1 MQRRQFLNKLGIGFW
16 SIFLS
21 GCGWTLA
28 DIRGNS
34 TIGSSKDELYIYTW
48 AAFVDNKLLEHFT
61 KATGI
66 QSIANILD
74 SNETMLARF
83 QASGGGGYS
92 ILYPSSYMVEQMIK
106 LGLLLELDKSKISA
120 FDRLFPQFKNPAW
133 DIGNS
138 HSLPMAW
145 GVTGLIY
152 NRKQIKEPPQDW
164 DYLWQHQRE
173 LSKRIT
179 LVNDIR
185 EVMGAALK
193 SLGYSYNS
201 TNPEELKAAYE
212 KLKVLKSAIASF
224 TTDGWKT
231 QILTGDL
238 AIAMCYSDEA
248 NRMVRENEDLIFVIP
263 TSGSALAIDN
273 IVIPKT
279 APNIEGAYAWINF
292 ISQPKILSELCQRLS
307 FGTPSKAAFNLLPF
321 QFQQNPILFPSQ
333 EILNVCEEVVTLD
346 DATNE
351 IFNHYWTLLT
361 SS

>member
-1 MQRRQFLNKLGIGFW
+1 MQRRRFLNKSGIGLG
-16 SIFLS
+16 SLFLS

-34 TIGSSKDELYIYTW
+34 ALVYSKNELYIYSW
-48 AAFVDNKLLEHFT
+48 AAFVDDRVLQQFFR
-61 KATGI
+61 ATGI
-66 QSIANILD
+66 KSIANIFD

-92 ILYPSSYMVEQMIK
+92 ILYPSSYMVEQMIE
-106 LGLLLELDKSKISA
+106 LGLLIELDKSKISA
-120 FDRLFPQFKNPAW
+120 FDRLFPRFINPPW
-133 DIGNS
+133 DSENR

-152 NRKQIKEPPQDW
+152 NRTQIEEPPQDW
-164 DYLWQHQRE
+164 DYLWRHQQK

-185 EVMGAALK
+185 EVIGAALK
-193 SLGYSYNS
+193 SLGCSYNS
-201 TNPEELKAAYE
+201 TNPQEIQAAYK
-212 KLKVLKSAIASF
+212 KLQALKSAIAAF

-238 AIAMCYSDEA
+238 AIAMCYSDEG
-248 NRMVRENEDLIFVIP
+248 NRMVRENKDLVFIIP
-263 TSGSALAIDN
+263 ASGSALSIDN

-279 APNIEGAYAWINF
+279 APNIDGGYTWINF
-292 ISQPKILSELCQRLS
+292 ISQPEMLTELCQRLS
-307 FGTPSKAAFNLLPF
+307 FGTPNKAAFELLPL
-321 QFQQNPILFPSQ
+321 QFRQNPILFPSQ
-333 EILNVCEEVVTLD
+333 EILSVCEEIVTLD
-346 DATNE
+346 EKTNE
-351 IFNHYWTLLT
+351 LLNYYWTLLT